1 MSNEGRPHPPERR
14 RTAAPAPPGVPA
26 RSGASQPQ
34 LVKDLLAA
42 YLDRSGLREGL
53 EAVSLVDQWP
63 ELVGPGIA
71 AVTRVKKVADGVM
84 VVGVATSAWLMEL
97 NLMKKELLSR
107 TNAGRRAGKIRQI
120 IFVMDG

>member
-1 MSNEGRPHPPERR
+1 MS
-14 RTAAPAPPGVPA
+14 A